1 MSTLKHLAVMSAA
14 KVVLFAALRMRVL
27 ALEARDHRSAG
38 IAGAVIDTIE
48 RMGVSR

>member
-14 KVVLFAALRMRVL
+14 KVVYFAVIRMREL
-27 ALEARDHRSAG
+27 ALEARDYESAS
-38 IAGAVIDTIE
+38 IAKSIIDAIE